1 MNRLIVMAALVVA
14 LPMSAL
20 ASSVGIASQGGT
32 LWISTSGLA
41 TSSSSGFTSP
51 SQISTV
57 SNLFGHSFQGANL
70 GRLTLSTGALTSG
83 SLGSNATF
91 AGGGSF
97 TIALNGAV
105 NGLPSAVLFQ
115 GAFSG
120 PVTVTQLNNGSLQLA
135 GNISGLVNN
144 RNVTGSVVV
153 TTGAMANGQLGI
165 SGVKV
170 DIALPVPEPGTLS
183 LLGTGLLGLAG
194 LARSR
199 WSSKPKQDKTAR
211 S

>member
-1 MNRLIVMAALVVA
+1 MKKQILLAAMVLA
-14 LPMSAL
+14 LPLSAL
-20 ASSVGIASQGGT
+20 ASSVGISSQGGT

-51 SQISTV
+51 SQIAGV
-57 SNLFGHSFQGANL
+57 SNLYGHSFSGANL
-70 GRLTLSTGALTSG
+70 GRLTFSTGALTSG

-120 PVTVTQLNNGSLQLA
+120 PVTVTQLDNGTLQLA

-144 RNVTGSVVV
+144 RNVNGSVVI
-153 TTGAMANGQLGI
+153 TTGAMRNGQLGI
-165 SGVKV
+165 NDVKV
-170 DIALPVPEPGTLS
+170 DIALPVPEPGTLTM
-183 LLGTGLLGLAG
+183 LGTGLLGMAG
-194 LARSR
+194 LVRRR
-199 WSSKPKQDKTAR
+199 WHKSQLGKVDRA
-211 S
+211 